1 MSKNLETGGEKPF
14 NGKNTLVQP
23 DSGREART
31 EQEQFPNQGEL
42 GTMQQQ
48 LALKSVEAVQKLLA
62 QVFISCWLTTE
73 LKSGRT
79 TGWLNLGLCAHKK
92 QHSDRVKAHLSSK
105 KIHTTL
111 SSVHGQRW
119 SVKFVELLFHWVPT
133 SVYLNGSVQRN
144 VKLTTSRFVS
154 FSSSHK

>member
-23 DSGREART
+23 ASGKEART
-31 EQEQFPNQGEL
+31 EQEQFSNQGEL
-42 GTMQQQ
+42 GTMLQQ

-79 TGWLNLGLCAHKK
+79 TG
-92 QHSDRVKAHLSSK
+92 
-105 KIHTTL
+105 
-111 SSVHGQRW
+111 
-119 SVKFVELLFHWVPT
+119 
-133 SVYLNGSVQRN
+133 
-144 VKLTTSRFVS
+144 
-154 FSSSHK
+154 

>member
-1 MSKNLETGGEKPF
+1 MRKNLETGGEKPF

-31 EQEQFPNQGEL
+31 EQEQFSNQGEL

-73 LKSGRT
+73 LKSGHT
-79 TGWLNLGLCAHKK
+79 TGWLKLGLCAHKK
-92 QHSDRVKAHLSSK
+92 QHSDHVKALLAIKKNPHDTFKCPRTAMECKICWATFPPSANFCLS
-105 KIHTTL
+105 
-111 SSVHGQRW
+111 
-119 SVKFVELLFHWVPT
+119 E
-133 SVYLNGSVQRN
+133 
-144 VKLTTSRFVS
+144 RFS
-154 FSSSHK
+154 AEKC